1 MFKRL
6 LRVLGWIVTIAGIA
20 ISLLAAW
27 GLGYAIIVPDTSGS
41 PDARGMLL
49 GSSLVVLLVGGLP
62 TLVVGAALLAFG
74 RAPGNVVPGES
85 I

>member
-1 MFKRL
+1 MLKRL
-6 LRVLGWIVTIAGIA
+6 LRVLGWVITIAGIA
-20 ISLLAAW
+20 ISLFAAF

-49 GSSLVVLLVGGLP
+49 GSSLVVLLVVGLP
-62 TLVVGAALLAFG
+62 TLLVGAILLAFG
-74 RAPGNVVPGES
+74 RVSSDEKPGQS